1 MPPVAKIYHLTTPK
15 LARICL
21 TIMNILPQKHWIVL
35 KYIVMIRCAT
45 FIQIKLCNIDTEH
58 VSMYSILVKIGR
70 VKIKHICTRHCAVLC
85 LRAAFK
91 FTTHLI
97 TVCSKE
103 TYLFLYQSLSLIFSL
118 SKQFSYVHQWI
129 SNPQNRWI
137 VIVNIYPSC
146 IEHIVDMPACI
157 GITYPLYHLRQKLL

>member
-1 MPPVAKIYHLTTPK
+1 MPPVAKIYHLTTTQTCADLLNHYEYTSPK
-15 LARICL
+15 TLNCPKIYRYDQVCYFYSNQAVQYWHRTRIYVFNSSQNWPCKNKTYMYKTL
-21 TIMNILPQKHWIVL
+21 CSTMSPCCIQVYHSPDYCVL
-35 KYIVMIRCAT
+35 QRK
-45 FIQIKLCNIDTEH
+45 
-58 VSMYSILVKIGR
+58 VS
-70 VKIKHICTRHCAVLC
+70 
-85 LRAAFK
+85 
-91 FTTHLI
+91 
-97 TVCSKE
+97 
-103 TYLFLYQSLSLIFSL
+103 FLYQSLSLIFSL